1 MSVPDFRVIETP
13 DGDGV
18 TYTCGCPCT
27 PTARPEAD
35 GKAGREHCCCG
46 KVHFVGEGAAKHLE
60 AYITVRAATRKREPT
75 YTFGHTTIVLGGRE
89 RDVAWAFPVE

>member
-1 MSVPDFRVIETP
+1 
-13 DGDGV
+13 
-18 TYTCGCPCT
+18 
-27 PTARPEAD
+27 
-35 GKAGREHCCCG
+35 
-46 KVHFVGEGAAKHLE
+46 VGEGAAKHLE